1 MTDVGPEARGNTSAL
16 AGVIPPRAA
25 PGPAA
30 PPPSHGQDWELTVN
44 AGGLLDVLRPPALD
58 VARVAALASALGGVG
73 YVTYGLHLRLPA
85 PGGSDPHNRRA
96 PSPGSLQASLEPLER
111 AQAELIAGCASILA
125 STPRAQWG
133 SGRAR
138 YERRTAD
145 WCFRRGARPRC

>member
-85 PGGSDPHNRRA
+85 PEGSDPHNRRA

-111 AQAELIAGCASILA
+111 AQAELHRRLRQHLGVDPS
-125 STPRAQWG
+125 G
-133 SGRAR
+133 SMGFRTGP

-145 WCFRRGARPRC
+145 WCFRGGARPRC